1 METYC
6 VYIHIFPNNKK
17 YIGITKD
24 IENRYG
30 KDGKGYYT
38 QPKMKRAIEKYGWK
52 NIEHRILLDGLTKEQ
67 AEKAEREFIIAY
79 DSIRNG
85 YNVSIGGN
93 KVNGTYLL
101 ADVLKAVYN
110 TKTLT
115 ILGDMPLLDFV
126 IEGKYEKDL
135 ANLCN
140 EAYTAVQ
147 GARKNKFGKEFSL
160 TDEMDLNRLWHEM
173 NYYFMLNDA
182 IINKEP
188 IPVYRSFEQAV
199 YDSIF
204 N

>member
-1 METYC
+1 
-6 VYIHIFPNNKK
+6 
-17 YIGITKD
+17 
-24 IENRYG
+24 
-30 KDGKGYYT
+30 
-38 QPKMKRAIEKYGWK
+38 MKRAIEKYGWE

-85 YNVSIGGN
+85 YNASIGGN
-93 KVNGTYLL
+93 RVNGTYLL

-160 TDEMDLNRLWHEM
+160 TDEMDLNRLWYEM

-188 IPVYRSFEQAV
+188 IPIYKSFEQAV